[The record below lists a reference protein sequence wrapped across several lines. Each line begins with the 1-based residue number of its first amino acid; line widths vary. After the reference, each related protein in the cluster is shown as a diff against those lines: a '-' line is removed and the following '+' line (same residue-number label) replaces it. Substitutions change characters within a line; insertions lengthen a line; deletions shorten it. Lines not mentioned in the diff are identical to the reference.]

1 MLAAAESLLS
11 EQLFEEVGMADIARR
26 AGVAVGTLYQRF
38 PSKEALVPALFE
50 RHNAVVGRRIM
61 SLFSHLASE
70 SSLRRRI
77 DLVVGFAVDYHV
89 RHRGL
94 LRTLTTY
101 VRANPSV
108 ASDALFAE
116 REAVYSDVARR
127 MLDGEPGTVPA
138 DRLDAALFALGLINS
153 VCREQI
159 LFGDVSPLSRRRG
172 QSTDLKRKLG
182 DVVECALARRTSS
195 QPSRRS

>member
-26 AGVAVGTLYQRF
+26 AGVAVGTVYQRF
-38 PSKEALVPALFE
+38 SSKEALVPALFE

-70 SSLRRRI
+70 SRLRRRI
-77 DLVVGFAVDYHV
+77 DLVVGFAVDYHL

-108 ASDALFAE
+108 ASDALIAE
-116 REAVYSDVARR
+116 RETVYSDVARR
-127 MLDGEPGTVPA
+127 MLVGEAGTVPA
-138 DRLDAALFALGLINS
+138 DRLDAALFALGLVNS

-172 QSTDLKRKLG
+172 QSADLKRRLG
-182 DVVECALARRTSS
+182 DVIECVLAPRTSS
-195 QPSRRS
+195 PPSRRS